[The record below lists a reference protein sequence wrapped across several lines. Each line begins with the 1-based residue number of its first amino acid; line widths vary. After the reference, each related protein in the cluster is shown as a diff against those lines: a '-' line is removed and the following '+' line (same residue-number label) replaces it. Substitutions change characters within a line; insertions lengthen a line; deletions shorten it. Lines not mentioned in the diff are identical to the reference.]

1 MGKRRPRLLYLAFY
15 FPPSR
20 ASGVYRPRATAN
32 LLVEKGWDV
41 TVFAAPLPFLRDA
54 IGSFDE
60 KLLDSVDPRITVV
73 RPNLNQFVWQRNLR
87 DFSRFR
93 GTFPHFAQW
102 VYNFGQ
108 KHVFPENYASWARAS
123 VRQALRMH
131 ARERFDVVLATGNPF
146 ASFAA
151 AWLFNRL
158 TRTPYILDNRDAWTL
173 DLFSEEPAFED
184 GHPAFS
190 WERRVLKRAS
200 NVVFVNEALRSWHA
214 ERYPRVADRMLVV
227 PNGWDSDTLAGAVEP
242 PAKIRNGREE
252 RRPRFSYVGTLTGK
266 QPIEAM
272 IDGFARAR
280 EHPDLAGAG
289 LDLHGYL
296 GFFKGA
302 DSKLLERLAPASDD
316 EADTEQN
323 EQNGQA
329 ERIEEAEQGRR
340 QTERVQQDQQDQRDQ
355 QDQQSEQAEQDLAPG
370 VHYCGPVS
378 KTELQEVY
386 RNSDVL
392 VFLAGGAR
400 YVTSGKIFEYM
411 AAGRPIVSVHAP
423 GSAAEEVLRDYPLW
437 FNPGGLEPEAIARS
451 MVEAAK
457 AAAGLDQRQ
466 IAEACDYAARFE
478 RTVSLEPLVRRLTE
492 LAPRRGAD
500 AG

>member
-1 MGKRRPRLLYLAFY
+1 MGNRRPRLLYLAFY

-32 LLVEKGWDV
+32 LLVEQGWDV
-41 TVFAAPLPFLRDA
+41 TVFAAPMPFLRNA

-60 KLLDSVDPRITVV
+60 RLLESVDPRVNVV
-73 RPNLNQFVWQRNLR
+73 RPDLNQFVWQRNLR
-87 DFSRFR
+87 DYSRFR
-93 GTFPHFAQW
+93 GAFPFLARSI
-102 VYNFGQ
+102 YDFGQ

-123 VRQALRMH
+123 VRKALRMH
-131 ARERFDVVLATGNPF
+131 MRKKFDVVLATGNPF

-173 DLFSEEPAFED
+173 DLFNEEPAFEE
-184 GHPAFS
+184 GHPAHA
-190 WERRVLKRAS
+190 WERRVLKPAS

-214 ERYPRVADRMLVV
+214 ERYPRVAERMLVV
-227 PNGWDSDTLAGAVEP
+227 PNGWDADTLDATVEP
-242 PAKIRNGREE
+242 PAKIRNGRDE

-272 IDGFARAR
+272 VQGFGRAR

-302 DSKLLERLAPASDD
+302 DDTLRARLAAEPEEEDGK
-316 EADTEQN
+316 
-323 EQNGQA
+323 GQ
-329 ERIEEAEQGRR
+329 EGGP
-340 QTERVQQDQQDQRDQ
+340 
-355 QDQQSEQAEQDLAPG
+355 DLAPG
-370 VHYCGPVS
+370 VQYCGPAS
-378 KTELQEVY
+378 KTELHDVY
-386 RNSDVL
+386 RNTDVL

-423 GSAAEEVLRDYPLW
+423 GSAAEEFLRDYPLW
-437 FNPGGLEPEAIARS
+437 FNPGGLDPQVIAGS
-451 MVEAAK
+451 MVAAAK

-466 IAEACDYAARFE
+466 IAEARAYAERFE
-478 RTVSLEPLVRRLTE
+478 RTVSLEPLVRRLGE
-492 LAPRRGAD
+492 LAARRGAD